1 MAWDPPGLASNS
13 RTPQRKIFV
22 ALAFQML
29 SLNKSLMFSNAGPVN
44 YFVFGVS
51 KASGDRYMSSVWPQF
66 TWEMASKRVYMCVFY
81 VQLGWDGT
89 LWSSRHAELRSACVC
104 VLCAVGMRWHTM
116 IFPPCWITFCV
127 CVCFM
132 CSWDEMAH
140 AVLHWSLAGNFDCIC
155 TVLTRSCPCKQ
166 GLFWNVLMMSVFVQL
181 AAVLW
186 KTSEVSIRNFVFT
199 AWCYASA
206 EYAVALR
213 VTFNVIH
220 LLQVISNV
228 IFLTAVQQLTRFQLT
243 ALRAIPLRLLSFLYY
258 IGANSPQSKT
268 TRIFRPVR

>member
-89 LWSSRHAELRSACVC
+89 LWSSRHAELRPACH
-104 VLCAVGMRWHTM
+104 W
-116 IFPPCWITFCV
+116 
-127 CVCFM
+127 
-132 CSWDEMAH
+132 SSD